1 MENELRLSKHARMRM
16 AERNISE
23 EDVRNVLRNYFL
35 SREADEPGKTVYEAD
50 LGRIICV
57 VIVDDSAP
65 TFVVTVFSR
74 RKE

>member
-16 AERNISE
+16 ADRNISE
-23 EDVRNVLRNYFL
+23 EDVRNVLRNYSL
-35 SREADEPGKTVYEAD
+35 SRKADESGKTVYEAD

-57 VIVDDSAP
+57 VIVEDSDP

>member
-1 MENELRLSKHARMRM
+1 MRIT
-16 AERNISE
+16 ERNISE
-23 EDVRNVLRNYFL
+23 ADVRYVLRNDLL
-35 SREADEPGKTVYEAD
+35 SKEAAEPGKTAYDAD

-57 VIVDDSAP
+57 VIVDDSDP

>member
-1 MENELRLSKHARMRM
+1 MENELRLSKHARLLM

-23 EDVRNVLRNYFL
+23 EDVRNVLRNYFF

-57 VIVDDSAP
+57 VIVDDSDT